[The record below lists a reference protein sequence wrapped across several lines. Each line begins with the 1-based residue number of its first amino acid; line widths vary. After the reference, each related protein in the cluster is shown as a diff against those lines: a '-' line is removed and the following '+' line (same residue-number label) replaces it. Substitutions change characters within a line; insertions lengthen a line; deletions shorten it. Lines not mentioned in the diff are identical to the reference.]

1 MQLHHELKSP
11 MEDLNDLLAEVLEQ
25 HDVPS
30 LAAAVVFGG
39 EVHAAGAVGVRKRGD
54 STPVTVNDKYHIGSC
69 TKAMTATLAG
79 ILVER
84 ELLSW
89 ETTLSEVFPEMDIHP
104 GYQPVTLKQLLSH
117 TAGLPGQKAPESED
131 EEDDGYELGLVSPME
146 DRLGYAV
153 PGTLKEAPHYPPGQV
168 FDYANIGYGIAGAVL
183 EQLTQTPFETLI
195 EREYFTPLG
204 ITSAGFGAAGTP
216 GKVDE
221 PWGHGPEPVEPG
233 PEADNP
239 PVLSPAGTIHMSITD
254 FARHAMFH
262 LTGKPE
268 LVSRETLDLL
278 HTPVKEDYALG
289 WRVSERLGFG
299 GTWLTHNGSN
309 TLSLAFVGL
318 APAKNRAVLYATNL
332 GTQEGIDTAIKLF
345 EVLAKHYLQQKS
357 RVV

>member
-1 MQLHHELKSP
+1 
-11 MEDLNDLLAEVLEQ
+11 MEDLNDLLTEVLEQ

-30 LAAAVVFGG
+30 VAAAAVVDG
-39 EVHAAGAVGVRKRGD
+39 ELYAAGAVGVRKRGD

-84 ELLSW
+84 GLLSW
-89 ETTLSEVFPEMDIHP
+89 ETTLREVFPEMDIHP

-117 TAGLPGQKAPESED
+117 TSGLPGQKALQPED
-131 EEDDGYELGLVSPME
+131 EEDDGYELGLVTPME
-146 DRLGYAV
+146 DRLGHAV
-153 PGTLKEAPHYPPGQV
+153 PGILKEAPQYPPGEV
-168 FDYANIGYGIAGAVL
+168 FDYANIGYAVAGAVL
-183 EQLTQTPFETLI
+183 EHLTQTPFETLI

-221 PWGHGPEPVEPG
+221 PWGHGPEAVEPG

-268 LVSRETLDLL
+268 LVSQETLELL
-278 HTPVKEDYALG
+278 HAPVLENYALG
-289 WRVSERLGFG
+289 WRVLERGWAK
-299 GTWLTHNGSN
+299 GTVWYHGGSN
-309 TLSLAFVGL
+309 TLNYASIWI
-318 APAKNRAVLYATNL
+318 APALDFAAISVCNSGTDDGFEAANDAVGVPIKRYIL
-332 GTQEGIDTAIKLF
+332 GQ
-345 EVLAKHYLQQKS
+345 
-357 RVV
+357 